1 MAKVAFVAKTK
12 DICLGISCFF
22 IIIFAIFTCH
32 WLWYQRSPLKD
43 YFYNDFLFAFL
54 YGPSSL
60 PLCNDLLLLTKR
72 KKEAMCRNCGWW
84 LYNCCQAG
92 YRREREKPIVI
103 VTRHCAGDIVK
114 VIIAILKWLND
125 AASNISNEWHSG
137 RDRQSFRWRTFF
149 FLLNID
155 VWLEQWAAVT
165 WYARKLV

>member
-1 MAKVAFVAKTK
+1 MAKVTFVAKTK
-12 DICLGISCFF
+12 DICLEISFF
-22 IIIFAIFTCH
+22 LHFFLYAIDFDIKEVLWRIIFTN
-32 WLWYQRSPLKD
+32 S
-43 YFYNDFLFAFL
+43 FYIRF
-54 YGPSSL
+54 YGPSSA